1 VQPTNQVDFGTT
13 GPDEIT
19 SAFLHQGY
27 VLLRNFVD
35 TAALARAYDLMVKA
49 YEQVKEKHVQPHHL
63 RAMGLPMYS
72 DILFAHRHH
81 DLLKAVF
88 GARGYS
94 VSDHTASRR
103 AGLVFKPPHWGRPL
117 APHIDAFLNSL
128 EFTVNFWIPFREC
141 GVDAPSLGVIR
152 APFSEIV
159 SFTGYQNGEQ
169 VWDDPEKLKLFSL
182 FKPQM
187 MAMARFGDPVTVA
200 EMRERFLDR
209 IWTPSFAPGD
219 AMMLSN
225 WTLHFTHTTPS
236 MTKDR
241 ENLEVRFSSSAS
253 LDEILR
259 DHGIDAQERRVA

>member
-1 VQPTNQVDFGTT
+1 MQHVDFRTAA
-13 GPDEIT
+13 PDEIT
-19 SAFLHQGY
+19 SAFLHRGC

-35 TAALARAYDLMVKA
+35 TAALTRAYDLMVKA
-49 YEQVKEKHVQPHHL
+49 YDQVKEKHVHPHHL
-63 RAMGLPMYS
+63 RDIGLPMYS
-72 DILFAHRHH
+72 DILFTERHH

-103 AGLVFKPPHWGRPL
+103 TALVVKPPYWGRPL
-117 APHIDAFLNSL
+117 APHIDAFLLSL
-128 EFTVNFWIPFREC
+128 ELTVNFWIPFQEC
-141 GVDAPSLGVIR
+141 GVDAPSLGVIE
-152 APFSEIV
+152 APFGEIV

-169 VWDDPEKLKLFSL
+169 VWDDPEKLKLFSR
-182 FKPQM
+182 FKPEM
-187 MAMARFGDPVTVA
+187 MAMTRFGDPARVA
-200 EMRERFLDR
+200 EMRERFHDR
-209 IWTPSFAPGD
+209 IRTPSFAPGD

-241 ENLEVRFSSSAS
+241 ENLELRFASSAS

-259 DHGIDAQERRVA
+259 DHGIDADERRVA